1 MLFESTRGGV
11 SDVNFD
17 EVLLS
22 AMAKDGG
29 LYVPQNLPTLSCE
42 ELQALKGKNYKEL
55 ASELLPHLLGDHI
68 PKHVIQEI
76 VENAYGSF
84 HHNAIAPL
92 KQLDNNLW
100 LMELFHGPT
109 IAFKDFALQFLGHLL
124 DYTLHREDKKAIII
138 GATSGDTGSAAIEAL
153 KDSEN
158 IRLYMLHPKG
168 RVSDVQRKQ
177 MTTVQADNITNL
189 AINGSFDDCQAMVKA
204 LINDKE
210 LNESGYVTAVNSIN
224 WARIAAQVVYYFYA
238 GLNLGT
244 PETKINF
251 VVPTGNFG
259 NVYAGHIARSMGLP
273 INKLIIGSNRNDILT
288 RFFETGK
295 MEARNVKL
303 SLTPSMDIQI
313 SSNFERLLFELFD
326 RDGEQVKRLMNDFKR
341 NGLYEV
347 SEEILTKAKSLFDAY
362 RVSDERT
369 VEVIQEIFDQTGEIL
384 DPHTAIGVEAVI
396 TNKKTSSTP
405 TIVLGTA
412 HPSKF
417 PETVKKAIGCPP
429 VLPIYLDHIVA
440 GEEKA
445 IEMEND
451 IEILHKFI
459 TEDQGYRQLRTN
471 KTTPI

>member
-11 SDVNFD
+11 SDVKFD

-29 LYVPQNLPTLSCE
+29 LYVPQNLPKLSFKD
-42 ELQALKGKNYKEL
+42 LQALKGKNYKEL
-55 ASELLPHLLGDHI
+55 ASELLPYLLGDQI

-76 VENAYGSF
+76 VDDAYGSF

-92 KQLDNNLW
+92 KQLDHNLW

-109 IAFKDFALQFLGHLL
+109 IAFKDFALQFLGRIL
-124 DYTLHREDKKAIII
+124 DHVLKQKGNQAVII
-138 GATSGDTGSAAIEAL
+138 GATSGDTGSAAIEAV
-153 KDSEN
+153 KDRDN
-158 IRLYMLHPKG
+158 IKLYMLHPKG

-177 MTTVQADNITNL
+177 MTTVHADNITNL

-204 LINDKE
+204 LLNDKE
-210 LNESGYVTAVNSIN
+210 LNEKDYVTAVNSIN
-224 WARIAAQVVYYFYA
+224 WARIAAQVIYYFHA
-238 GLNLGT
+238 GLNLGIS
-244 PETKINF
+244 ETKFNF

-273 INKLIIGSNRNDILT
+273 INKLIIGSNRNDIIT

-295 MEARNVKL
+295 MEAQNVEP

-326 RDGEQVKRLMNDFKR
+326 RDGKQVKQLMNDFKVH
-341 NGLYEV
+341 GFYEV
-347 SEEILTKAKSLFDAY
+347 SEEILATAKSLFDAY

-369 VEVIQEIFDQTGEIL
+369 IEVIQETFDQTGEVL
-384 DPHTAIGVEAVI
+384 DPHTAIGVEAANV
-396 TNKKTSSTP
+396 NKKNSTIP

-412 HPSKF
+412 HPAKF
-417 PETVKKAIGCPP
+417 PETVKKAIGCQPA
-429 VLPIYLDHIVA
+429 LPIYLDHIMT
-440 GEEKA
+440 GEEKVF
-445 IEMEND
+445 EMEND
-451 IEILHKFI
+451 IEKLHKFI
-459 TEDQGYRQLRTN
+459 IEGQ
-471 KTTPI
+471 